1 MVPNDIWL
9 RTEWLSCRRTSVLRC
24 VERYCAAAAREYRR
38 ALRRVQEV
46 EEKMAQVEPET
57 GRRLPNQPAQAELLN
72 RRLAAANAEIR
83 RYQTRLYACEREM
96 VALRQENAELE
107 ALCEQARA
115 NSLLPPVPPQPKV
128 LEQPGLPV
136 IVFHPAADAPKAEQ
150 PQPDA
155 VPEQSAPEQEPAPQ
169 AHRGTGGGTLP
180 LCAAGLEA
188 HHGARPS
195 GGGSGTSAGKL
206 NDCITKRRC
215 TNAVHR
221 LFASWGCYRTALV
234 RCSMR

>member
-46 EEKMAQVEPET
+46 EETMAQVEPET

-115 NSLLPPVPPQPKV
+115 NSLLPPVPPQ
-128 LEQPGLPV
+128 
-136 IVFHPAADAPKAEQ
+136 AAPPEPEEERCPFA
-150 PQPDA
+150 QPDWK
-155 VPEQSAPEQEPAPQ
+155 P
-169 AHRGTGGGTLP
+169 T
-180 LCAAGLEA
+180 
-188 HHGARPS
+188 
-195 GGGSGTSAGKL
+195 
-206 NDCITKRRC
+206 
-215 TNAVHR
+215 
-221 LFASWGCYRTALV
+221 TALDHQAV
-234 RCSMR
+234 DLVHQLESLMTV

>member
-57 GRRLPNQPAQAELLN
+57 GRRLPSQPAQAELLN

-136 IVFHPAADAPKAEQ
+136 IVFHPAADAPR
-150 PQPDA
+150 
-155 VPEQSAPEQEPAPQ
+155 QSSPSRMLYRSR
-169 AHRGTGGGTLP
+169 AHRSRSLPRRPHRRNRRRNAAPLRSRTGSPPRHST
-180 LCAAGLEA
+180 
-188 HHGARPS
+188 
-195 GGGSGTSAGKL
+195 
-206 NDCITKRRC
+206 IRRWIWYI
-215 TNAVHR
+215 
-221 LFASWGCYRTALV
+221 SWKA
-234 RCSMR
+234 

>member
-46 EEKMAQVEPET
+46 EEMMAQVEPET
-57 GRRLPNQPAQAELLN
+57 GRRLPSQPAQAELLN

-128 LEQPGLPV
+128 LEQPGLPGDRV
-136 IVFHPAADAPKAEQ
+136 PPGGGCPQGRAAPAGCCTGAERTG
-150 PQPDA
+150 A
-155 VPEQSAPEQEPAPQ
+155 GACPAGRT
-169 AHRGTGGGTLP
+169 AGTGGRMLP
-180 LCAAGLEA
+180 LCAVGLEA

-195 GGGSGTSAGKL
+195 GGGSGTSAGKP

-221 LFASWGCYRTALV
+221 LFCHFGDVTA
-234 RCSMR
+234 RRWCGAP

>member
-46 EEKMAQVEPET
+46 EETMAQVEPET
-57 GRRLPNQPAQAELLN
+57 GRRLPSQPAQAELLN

-136 IVFHPAADAPKAEQ
+136 IVFHPAADAPQGRAAPAGCCTGAERTG
-150 PQPDA
+150 A
-155 VPEQSAPEQEPAPQ
+155 GACPAGRT
-169 AHRGTGGGTLP
+169 AGTGGGTPP

-195 GGGSGTSAGKL
+195 GGGSGTSTGKL

-221 LFASWGCYRTALV
+221 LFLRLRDVTARRWCGV
-234 RCSMR
+234 P

>member
-46 EEKMAQVEPET
+46 EEMMAQVEPET
-57 GRRLPNQPAQAELLN
+57 GRRLPSQPAQAELLN

-115 NSLLPPVPPQPKV
+115 NSLLPPVPPAAQGAGTARPAGDRV
-128 LEQPGLPV
+128 PPGGGCP
-136 IVFHPAADAPKAEQ
+136 PR
-150 PQPDA
+150 
-155 VPEQSAPEQEPAPQ
+155 QSSSSRMLYRSR
-169 AHRGTGGGTLP
+169 AHRSRSLPRRPHRRNRRRNVAPLRSRTGSPPRHST
-180 LCAAGLEA
+180 
-188 HHGARPS
+188 
-195 GGGSGTSAGKL
+195 
-206 NDCITKRRC
+206 IRRWIWYI
-215 TNAVHR
+215 
-221 LFASWGCYRTALV
+221 SWKA
-234 RCSMR
+234 

>member
-46 EEKMAQVEPET
+46 EETMAQVEPET
-57 GRRLPNQPAQAELLN
+57 GRWLPSQPAQAELLN

-136 IVFHPAADAPKAEQ
+136 IVFHPAADAA
-150 PQPDA
+150 
-155 VPEQSAPEQEPAPQ
+155 PEQSAAEQEPAPQ
-169 AHRGTGGGTLP
+169 TAP
-180 LCAAGLEA
+180 PE
-188 HHGARPS
+188 PEEE
-195 GGGSGTSAGKL
+195 
-206 NDCITKRRC
+206 RC
-215 TNAVHR
+215 P
-221 LFASWGCYRTALV
+221 FAQPDWKPTTALDHQAV
-234 RCSMR
+234 DLVHQLESLMTV

>member
-1 MVPNDIWL
+1 M
-9 RTEWLSCRRTSVLRC
+9 
-24 VERYCAAAAREYRR
+24 
-38 ALRRVQEV
+38 
-46 EEKMAQVEPET
+46 
-57 GRRLPNQPAQAELLN
+57 N

-115 NSLLPPVPPQPKV
+115 NSLLPPVPPQPRV

-169 AHRGTGGGTLP
+169 AAP
-180 LCAAGLEA
+180 PE
-188 HHGARPS
+188 PEE
-195 GGGSGTSAGKL
+195 
-206 NDCITKRRC
+206 KRC
-215 TNAVHR
+215 P
-221 LFASWGCYRTALV
+221 FAQPDWKPTTALDHQAV
-234 RCSMR
+234 DLVHQLESLMTV

>member
-57 GRRLPNQPAQAELLN
+57 GRRLPSQPAQAELLN

-136 IVFHPAADAPKAEQ
+136 IVFHRRRMLPR
-150 PQPDA
+150 
-155 VPEQSAPEQEPAPQ
+155 QSSPSRMLYRSR
-169 AHRGTGGGTLP
+169 AHRSRSLPRRPHRRNRRRNAAPLRSRTGSP
-180 LCAAGLEA
+180 
-188 HHGARPS
+188 P
-195 GGGSGTSAGKL
+195 
-206 NDCITKRRC
+206 RRS
-215 TNAVHR
+215 TIR
-221 LFASWGCYRTALV
+221 RWIWYISWKA
-234 RCSMR
+234 

>member
-9 RTEWLSCRRTSVLRC
+9 RTEWLSCRRNSVLRC

-38 ALRRVQEV
+38 ALRKVQEV

-57 GRRLPNQPAQAELLN
+57 GRRLPSQPAQAELLN

-107 ALCEQARA
+107 ALCEQARE
-115 NSLLPPVPPQPKV
+115 NSLLPPEPSQPKV

-136 IVFHPAADAPKAEQ
+136 IVFHPAMDVPKAEP

-155 VPEQSAPEQEPAPQ
+155 EQEQSAPAPAPQ
-169 AHRGTGGGTLP
+169 PEPVEEERHP
-180 LCAAGLEA
+180 FE
-188 HHGARPS
+188 RPDWKP
-195 GGGSGTSAGKL
+195 T
-206 NDCITKRRC
+206 
-215 TNAVHR
+215 
-221 LFASWGCYRTALV
+221 TALDHQAV
-234 RCSMR
+234 DLVHQLESLMTV

>member
-46 EEKMAQVEPET
+46 EEMMAQVEPET
-57 GRRLPNQPAQAELLN
+57 GRRLPSQPAQAELLN

-96 VALRQENAELE
+96 VALR
-107 ALCEQARA
+107 
-115 NSLLPPVPPQPKV
+115 QPKV

-155 VPEQSAPEQEPAPQ
+155 VPEQSAPEQESAPQ
-169 AHRGTGGGTLP
+169 AAP
-180 LCAAGLEA
+180 PE
-188 HHGARPS
+188 PEE
-195 GGGSGTSAGKL
+195 
-206 NDCITKRRC
+206 
-215 TNAVHR
+215 
-221 LFASWGCYRTALV
+221 
-234 RCSMR
+234 

>member
-1 MVPNDIWL
+1 M
-9 RTEWLSCRRTSVLRC
+9 
-24 VERYCAAAAREYRR
+24 
-38 ALRRVQEV
+38 
-46 EEKMAQVEPET
+46 
-57 GRRLPNQPAQAELLN
+57 N

-169 AHRGTGGGTLP
+169 AAPPEPEEER
-180 LCAAGLEA
+180 
-188 HHGARPS
+188 RP
-195 GGGSGTSAGKL
+195 
-206 NDCITKRRC
+206 
-215 TNAVHR
+215 
-221 LFASWGCYRTALV
+221 FAQPDWKPTTALDHQAV
-234 RCSMR
+234 NLVHQLESLMTV

>member
-38 ALRRVQEV
+38 ALRRV
-46 EEKMAQVEPET
+46 PE
-57 GRRLPNQPAQAELLN
+57 AE
-72 RRLAAANAEIR
+72 
-83 RYQTRLYACEREM
+83 EM

-155 VPEQSAPEQEPAPQ
+155 VPEQEPAPQ
-169 AHRGTGGGTLP
+169 AAPPEPEEER
-180 LCAAGLEA
+180 
-188 HHGARPS
+188 RP
-195 GGGSGTSAGKL
+195 
-206 NDCITKRRC
+206 
-215 TNAVHR
+215 
-221 LFASWGCYRTALV
+221 FAQPDWKPTTALDHQAV
-234 RCSMR
+234 DLVHQLENLMTV

>member
-1 MVPNDIWL
+1 MPPLPVNTAALCAGCRKWRKRWRRSNRKPGDGSRASPL
-9 RTEWLSCRRTSVLRC
+9 R
-24 VERYCAAAAREYRR
+24 
-38 ALRRVQEV
+38 
-46 EEKMAQVEPET
+46 
-57 GRRLPNQPAQAELLN
+57 ELLN

-155 VPEQSAPEQEPAPQ
+155 VPEQEPAPQ
-169 AHRGTGGGTLP
+169 AAPPEPEEER
-180 LCAAGLEA
+180 
-188 HHGARPS
+188 RP
-195 GGGSGTSAGKL
+195 
-206 NDCITKRRC
+206 
-215 TNAVHR
+215 
-221 LFASWGCYRTALV
+221 FAQPDWKPTTALDHQAV
-234 RCSMR
+234 DLVHQLENLMTV